1 MILRMLDV
9 LIFLSFSFGRVK
21 KNFKTTR
28 KIIAQVERTLPNF
41 STDDIAS
48 DFSFIHFI
56 IKEEVDT
63 RACKK
68 KKNDNL
74 FLFLSFVSH
83 QTYNKTFYIFI
94 IDYSPPTFNIKLQEE
109 LWSISL

>member
-1 MILRMLDV
+1 MLDV
-9 LIFLSFSFGRVK
+9 LIFLSIGRA
-21 KNFKTTR
+21 KNNFATTR

-63 RACKK
+63 RAYKK
-68 KKNDNL
+68 KKQQ
-74 FLFLSFVSH
+74 FIF
-83 QTYNKTFYIFI
+83 IFI
-94 IDYSPPTFNIKLQEE
+94 IRFSPNV
-109 LWSISL
+109 

>member
-1 MILRMLDV
+1 MLDV
-9 LIFLSFSFGRVK
+9 LIFLSIGRA
-21 KNFKTTR
+21 KNNFATTR

-63 RACKK
+63 RAYKK
-68 KKNDNL
+68 KKTTIY
-74 FLFLSFVSH
+74 FYFYHSFPTKRIIKRFIYLSS
-83 QTYNKTFYIFI
+83 I
-94 IDYSPPTFNIKLQEE
+94 
-109 LWSISL
+109 ISLQRLI